1 MKRYQEKLKEKVEIC
16 NMLNPTDQHA
26 KIDKDEISRIFAELV
41 TANPTFKKIQTF
53 EGQLY

>member
-16 NMLNPTDQHA
+16 NMLNPTD
-26 KIDKDEISRIFAELV
+26 KNGKLDKEEIGRIFAELV
-41 TANPTFKKIQTF
+41 TANPTFKKINSF